1 MMMILAA
8 MALMIGQVTPPP
20 EMNMI
25 STAAIAA
32 VCSLIS
38 GIALYNKGR
47 QARIV
52 TIDKQPV
59 EIALAKDYVTRS
71 EFAEFKGELKADVRE
86 MRGAYEKLLML
97 INERDEKLTSMIENV
112 AKGAFEGRRRIH
124 ETVNTHSSHLAVL
137 SDRVDVAKSIGK
149 LGAAVMATMN
159 REKKTTNQTHEQR

>member
-1 MMMILAA
+1 MMMLLAE
-8 MALMIGQVTPPP
+8 MGQQVPPGS

-47 QARIV
+47 QARVV

-86 MRGAYEKLLML
+86 MRGAYDKLVLL
-97 INERDEKLTSMIENV
+97 INERDEKLSTMIGDV

-124 ETVNTHSSHLAVL
+124 ETVNNQSNQIAVL

-149 LGAAVMATMN
+149 LGAAVMATLK
-159 REKKTTNQTHEQR
+159 RETKPTQTTHER